1 MQKLRNSIYFVTET
15 KYIIGARVKRPYTSR
30 EAKTIAEFYQAKYCE
45 HAVRDSAVG
54 IAIMIWTGWCGV
66 RIPKRGKISVLQ
78 NVQSCSEAGT
88 ASSSISIGVK

>member
-1 MQKLRNSIYFVTET
+1 MQKLRSSIYFATEM
-15 KYIIGARVKRPYTSR
+15 KDIIGARVKRSYTSR

-54 IAIMIWTGWCGV
+54 IAIMLWTGRCGV

-78 NVQSCSEAGT
+78 NVQSCSGPGT
-88 ASSSISIGVK
+88 ASFSMSIGVK